1 MFTVTCVVTA
11 ESSPTA
17 IEWMDSQGGTIVS
30 GGDITLGDVTMEDN
44 TTSSRSLQFSPLR
57 TSHGGQYTCQATVD
71 SEITS
76 SSVDV
81 NVQGELIVKLLLH
94 VEVGVLQIE

>member
-1 MFTVTCVVTA
+1 MTCVVTA

-30 GGDITLGDVTMEDN
+30 GDGITLGDVTMEDN

-57 TSHGGQYTCQATVD
+57 TSHGGEYTCQATVE

-76 SSVDV
+76 GSVDV
-81 NVQGELIVKLLLH
+81 NVQGELTVKLLIH